1 MMNAFMLI
9 IWLLVIVLSNI
20 LCRKVLASGNLLDDE

>member
-9 IWLLVIVLSNI
+9 GWLLVIVLSNF
-20 LCRKVLASGNLLDDE
+20 LCRKILASGNLLDDE

>member
-1 MMNAFMLI
+1 MNAFMLI
-9 IWLLVIVLSNI
+9 IWLLVIVLSNT